1 MRTLG
6 ISGLNETMPHK
17 QAVIP
22 YLDAL
27 DETAREIR
35 AVNTNRP
42 FARLC
47 VRRHLG
53 SDTARRMPLAAGIGR
68 WRGTGGR
75 CRVDGRVRAGQ
86 RRGYFAASPF
96 MGVLLGAVMAAAIYF
111 ALVRVEDL
119 SQSWRRRSG
128 SG

>member
-6 ISGLNETMPHK
+6 ISGLNETMRHK

-42 FARLC
+42 SAHLC

-53 SDTARRMPLAAGIGR
+53 SDMLVG
-68 WRGTGGR
+68 
-75 CRVDGRVRAGQ
+75 CR
-86 RRGYFAASPF
+86 
-96 MGVLLGAVMAAAIYF
+96 LL
-111 ALVRVEDL
+111 
-119 SQSWRRRSG
+119 QG
-128 SG
+128 SGAGAE